1 MTSSPFPE
9 FRACTK
15 KYCRPQDVYGALSGG
30 VYTSGSAFP
39 KGYLTLFVI
48 SGAAAHWCEPKGQCV
63 RTLAFDSSSR
73 TDDEHSSRL
82 IHTLNSEHIQ
92 TRHTPRLWLRL
103 SVFLITLSGLQVYN
117 CGWVWVTEC
126 AAGRKNCT
134 HRHTYSIFNFIH
146 KCTFMAWQ
154 FVQT

>member
-48 SGAAAHWCEPKGQCV
+48 SGAAAHWCEPEGQCV
-63 RTLAFDSSSR
+63 RTLPFDSSSR
-73 TDDEHSSRL
+73 TDDEHSSGP

-103 SVFLITLSGLQVYN
+103 SVFLITPSGLQVYN

-126 AAGRKNCT
+126 AAGRKNCIHIHT
-134 HRHTYSIFNFIH
+134 HMQYL
-146 KCTFMAWQ
+146 Q
-154 FVQT
+154 FHS